1 MSTLKG
7 VRSKYFVFTLVYI
20 GYCICYIDRAAISLA
35 LTYIGAEF
43 SLDATQ
49 LGLVVSVFFFSYAL
63 MQIPGGWLADRFGS
77 NIVALIAILLWSVFT
92 AMTGMAWSL
101 VSLLFIRILF
111 GIGEGA
117 YPTASLKAV
126 SEVFPQSQRPKAV
139 TGMLSSNYVGSAI
152 APLVIAPLIL
162 AVGWRST
169 FYIIGVIGIV
179 FAVFYYFW
187 LRPMKQT
194 TAAAQAKTKNS
205 ISYKELL
212 KSTIIWQLV
221 IICFGVSIVN
231 KGLDSWMPTYL
242 LNVRG
247 VDLKAISILVPLP
260 FIAAGLGAALSGWLM
275 MKFFQQKEKYLLSIV
290 SILTAVL
297 IYGMYSSKTLTSV
310 IIFQILVYFFKSI
323 AFGSIFA
330 LLASF
335 ILPDKFGSASGIVNF
350 GGQIAGFVA
359 PLAIGFLI
367 DLFNGSYNAAFIF
380 LIAAVAL
387 SFIVSLTLRAV
398 PKERKK
404 RMLLQTQQ
412 LPNEIFHYM
421 VNQIINGELPQGSR
435 IRESDYAEKF
445 SVSRSPVREALYRLE
460 QEGIAVKV
468 PRKGSFVKEFSAQ
481 DVYDIFEIRNN
492 IEQMAIRRLNQNDIS
507 DYSFNSLQDEL
518 KQMKTV
524 KNQVD
529 YTQMNFNFHYH
540 MICLTNSD
548 VLKEFYLK
556 LKYPL
561 L

>member
-7 VRSKYFVFTLVYI
+7 TRSKYIVFTLVYI

-63 MQIPGGWLADRFGS
+63 MQIPGGWLADKFGS
-77 NIVALIAILLWSVFT
+77 NIVALIAILLWSIFT
-92 AMTGMAWSL
+92 AMTGLAWSL
-101 VSLLFIRILF
+101 FSLLFIRILF

-152 APLVIAPLIL
+152 APMVIAPLIL
-162 AVGWRST
+162 TVGWRST

-187 LRPMKQT
+187 LRPTRQNI
-194 TAAAQAKTKNS
+194 AAAQAETKNS

-247 VDLKAISILVPLP
+247 VDLKAISVLVPLP

-297 IYGMYSSKTLTSV
+297 IFGMYSSKTLTSV

-367 DLFNGSYNAAFIF
+367 DLFDGSYNAAFMF

-398 PKERKK
+398 PRKEEEDVAANP
-404 RMLLQTQQ
+404 T
-412 LPNEIFHYM
+412 
-421 VNQIINGELPQGSR
+421 V
-435 IRESDYAEKF
+435 
-445 SVSRSPVREALYRLE
+445 
-460 QEGIAVKV
+460 
-468 PRKGSFVKEFSAQ
+468 AQ
-481 DVYDIFEIRNN
+481 
-492 IEQMAIRRLNQNDIS
+492 
-507 DYSFNSLQDEL
+507 
-518 KQMKTV
+518 
-524 KNQVD
+524 
-529 YTQMNFNFHYH
+529 
-540 MICLTNSD
+540 
-548 VLKEFYLK
+548 
-556 LKYPL
+556 
-561 L
+561 

>member
-187 LRPMKQT
+187 LRPMKQN

-398 PKERKK
+398 PKRKEEEDV
-404 RMLLQTQQ
+404 TAN
-412 LPNEIFHYM
+412 PT
-421 VNQIINGELPQGSR
+421 
-435 IRESDYAEKF
+435 
-445 SVSRSPVREALYRLE
+445 
-460 QEGIAVKV
+460 IA
-468 PRKGSFVKEFSAQ
+468 Q
-481 DVYDIFEIRNN
+481 
-492 IEQMAIRRLNQNDIS
+492 
-507 DYSFNSLQDEL
+507 
-518 KQMKTV
+518 
-524 KNQVD
+524 
-529 YTQMNFNFHYH
+529 
-540 MICLTNSD
+540 
-548 VLKEFYLK
+548 
-556 LKYPL
+556 
-561 L
+561 

>member
-7 VRSKYFVFTLVYI
+7 TRSKYFVFTLVYI

-63 MQIPGGWLADRFGS
+63 MQIPGGWLADKFGS
-77 NIVALIAILLWSVFT
+77 NIVALIAILLWSIFT
-92 AMTGMAWSL
+92 AMTGLAWSL
-101 VSLLFIRILF
+101 FSLLFIRILF

-152 APLVIAPLIL
+152 APMVIAPLIL
-162 AVGWRST
+162 TVGWRST

-187 LRPMKQT
+187 LRPTRQNI
-194 TAAAQAKTKNS
+194 AAAQAKTKNS

-212 KSTIIWQLV
+212 KSTIIWPLV

-242 LNVRG
+242 LTVRG
-247 VDLKAISILVPLP
+247 VDLKAISVLVPLP

-297 IYGMYSSKTLTSV
+297 IFGMYSSKTLTSV

-367 DLFNGSYNAAFIF
+367 DLFDGSYNAAFMF

-398 PKERKK
+398 PRKEEEDVAANP
-404 RMLLQTQQ
+404 T
-412 LPNEIFHYM
+412 
-421 VNQIINGELPQGSR
+421 V
-435 IRESDYAEKF
+435 
-445 SVSRSPVREALYRLE
+445 
-460 QEGIAVKV
+460 
-468 PRKGSFVKEFSAQ
+468 AQ
-481 DVYDIFEIRNN
+481 
-492 IEQMAIRRLNQNDIS
+492 
-507 DYSFNSLQDEL
+507 
-518 KQMKTV
+518 
-524 KNQVD
+524 
-529 YTQMNFNFHYH
+529 
-540 MICLTNSD
+540 
-548 VLKEFYLK
+548 
-556 LKYPL
+556 
-561 L
+561 